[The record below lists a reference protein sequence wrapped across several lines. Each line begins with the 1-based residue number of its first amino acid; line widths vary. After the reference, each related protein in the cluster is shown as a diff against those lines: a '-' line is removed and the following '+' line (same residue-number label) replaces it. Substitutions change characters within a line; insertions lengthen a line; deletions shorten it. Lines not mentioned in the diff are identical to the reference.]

1 MFPAVGNLSITAP
14 PFMRSPVLPVT
25 GVTLSLSLASKYSV
39 TRTSNATSESD
50 LTDCAMALEITNKK
64 VFKIFIS

>member
-1 MFPAVGNLSITAP
+1 MFPVVGNLSRTFS
-14 PFMRSPVLPVT
+14 PFVRSPVLPSTVVT
-25 GVTLSLSLASKYSV
+25 SSVASKYSV
-39 TRTSNATSESD
+39 TCTFNTTSESV